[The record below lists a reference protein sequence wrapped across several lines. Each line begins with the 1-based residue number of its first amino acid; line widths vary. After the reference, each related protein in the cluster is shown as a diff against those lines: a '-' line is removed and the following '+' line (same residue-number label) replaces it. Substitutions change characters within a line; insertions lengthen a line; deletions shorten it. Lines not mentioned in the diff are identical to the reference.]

1 MNDLY
6 CMKQFV
12 FCLYLHKVKANN
24 LNLIIMKRTYFA
36 VILNIVGLIALSN
49 LVFAQTVIK
58 GNVASQDGE
67 PLKEVLIKI
76 KGTDLQTLSA
86 ADGTFSIESPKSKGN
101 LIFITPGYKDTQK
114 RFNSKS
120 DLVVFLN
127 GSTPSETVVSNGYTD
142 TALGSS
148 KTISKDD
155 MIKASDVREQLQGKF
170 PGVIVSTDNGNFRVR
185 IRGVNSFNT
194 NKNIS
199 TTEPLY
205 IVDGMSMDDV
215 SNLNPNIISKISVL
229 KDAAET
235 SIYGTRGAN
244 GVVVI
249 TLQK

>member
-1 MNDLY
+1 
-6 CMKQFV
+6 
-12 FCLYLHKVKANN
+12 
-24 LNLIIMKRTYFA
+24 MKRTYFA
-36 VILNIVGLIALSN
+36 IILNVVGLIALSN
-49 LVFAQTVIK
+49 LAFAQTIIK
-58 GNVASQDGE
+58 GNVSSQEGE
-67 PLKEVLIKI
+67 SLKEVLIKI

-86 ADGTFSIESPKSKGN
+86 ADGSFSIESPKSKGD

-127 GSTPSETVVSNGYTD
+127 GSNPSETVVSNGYTN
-142 TALGSS
+142 TTLGSS
-148 KTISKDD
+148 KSISKED
-155 MIKASDVREQLQGKF
+155 MIKVSDIREQLQGKF
-170 PGVIVSTDNGNFRVR
+170 PGVIVSNDNGAFRVR

-205 IVDGMSMDDV
+205 VVDGMTMDDV
-215 SNLNPNIISKISVL
+215 SNLNPNNISKISVL

-244 GVVVI
+244 GVIVI
-249 TLQK
+249 TMQK

>member
-1 MNDLY
+1 MR
-6 CMKQFV
+6 
-12 FCLYLHKVKANN
+12 
-24 LNLIIMKRTYFA
+24 RTYFTI
-36 VILNIVGLIALSN
+36 ILNIVGLIALSN
-49 LVFAQTVIK
+49 LVYAQAIIK

-86 ADGTFSIESPKSKGN
+86 ADGTFSIESPKSKGS

-114 RFNSKS
+114 KFNSKS

-127 GSTPSETVVSNGYTD
+127 GSNPSETLVSNGYTS
-142 TALGSS
+142 TPLNAS
-148 KTISKDD
+148 KSISEGD
-155 MIKASDVREQLQGKF
+155 MKKSSDVREQLQGRF

-185 IRGVNSFNT
+185 IRGVSSFSPG
-194 NKNIS
+194 KNGIS

-205 IVDGMSMDDV
+205 VVDGVSMDDV
-215 SNLNPNIISKISVL
+215 SNLNPNNISKISVL

-244 GVVVI
+244 GVIVI
-249 TLQK
+249 TTQK